1 MDNSLSPRL
10 ATLARSYVAMALTV
24 ADGAGRY
31 AALTLASGE
40 QLVRAMEGVLRKGS
54 NSKGDDWDHAFGSAL
69 ASYREYL
76 RELAAL
82 PGIAS
87 MTYYEQLD
95 WLRTAAA
102 AHGASS
108 QSTGAPPPTPAP
120 ESG

>member
-1 MDNSLSPRL
+1 MDDSLSARL

-40 QLVRAMEGVLRKGS
+40 QLVRAIEGVLREGSDPKG
-54 NSKGDDWDHAFGSAL
+54 GGWDHALDSAL

-95 WLRTAAA
+95 SLRAAAA
-102 AHGASS
+102 AHKASS
-108 QSTGAPPPTPAP
+108 PSTGTPPPATAP